1 MEKKVLIR
9 KKYLLKRKNNFHY
22 VKKNFFNPLI
32 QLLKKKRKNKKINLA
47 IYYPTSYE
55 LDILKVLDAK
65 YFKKV
70 KLLLPAVEDQNLMHF
85 YGWKK
90 NDIMALNK
98 FGIPEPIK
106 SQVVIPNVILVPLLA
121 FDNKKN
127 RLGYGKGFYDRFL
140 KKIHKIYK
148 NIITIGVAFSFQK
161 HHNLPVNRKDFKL
174 DFIITEKG
182 II

>member
-106 SQVVIPNVILVPLLA
+106 SQAVIPNVILVPLLA

-127 RLGYGKGFYDRFL
+127 RLGYGKGFYDMYLHKNAKMRF
-140 KKIHKIYK
+140 KILAVGIAFYFQQHSKLPFNNK
-148 NIITIGVAFSFQK
+148 DFRLDNIIT
-161 HHNLPVNRKDFKL
+161 D
-174 DFIITEKG
+174 KG
-182 II
+182 IL